1 VRHEGSVGLAPQQ
14 LAVGRRRDQQP
25 PIGQEVDAHRERGD
39 LRLDLGGAVGSNRA
53 DTACAPVG
61 NQISPSR
68 QCGDSPNTMPSIST
82 PMTNQTILG
91 QEAHRRPDH
100 AAAPDAVD
108 GETVCWMISTS
119 LVGQR
124 PDSLRRRVADP
135 VAAWLPHRKRSPCE
149 ADFDQGL
156 DGSESRPA
164 CPIAVRQLESA
175 APCRRRGDIVS
186 TAPRPR
192 RRLARRSIGCPR
204 ALATSSPLTV
214 AT

>member
-1 VRHEGSVGLAPQQ
+1 
-14 LAVGRRRDQQP
+14 
-25 PIGQEVDAHRERGD
+25 
-39 LRLDLGGAVGSNRA
+39 
-53 DTACAPVG
+53 
-61 NQISPSR
+61 
-68 QCGDSPNTMPSIST
+68 MPSIST

-186 TAPRPR
+186 TGRVSTGRVRAVGWRDVRSDARGRWQR
-192 RRLARRSIGCPR
+192 RHH
-204 ALATSSPLTV
+204 
-214 AT
+214 